1 MSIEE
6 SNFYEKMGQNFH
18 IYLYGQGRGPYCQL
32 DRKKTV
38 FSTPLNDYDDIDV
51 DIGVI
56 DVAVDMVIACN
67 AWVRCA
73 SANASFRKHNLGIGT
88 VESRLYSSGWESLRT
103 EATLHPSQSIV
114 WPPEDATRVQWK
126 ACQEVLS

>member
-1 MSIEE
+1 M
-6 SNFYEKMGQNFH
+6 
-18 IYLYGQGRGPYCQL
+18 
-32 DRKKTV
+32 KKWDKIFTFTYTV
-38 FSTPLNDYDDIDV
+38 RAEGLTVNLTVKRPFFTTPLNDYDDIDV

-88 VESRLYSSGWESLRT
+88 VESRL
-103 EATLHPSQSIV
+103 
-114 WPPEDATRVQWK
+114 
-126 ACQEVLS
+126 

>member
-6 SNFYEKMGQNFH
+6 SNFDEKMGQNFH
-18 IYLYGQGRGPYCQL
+18 IYLYGQGR
-32 DRKKTV
+32 KKTI

-73 SANASFRKHNLGIGT
+73 SANASLRRHNLGIGT
-88 VESRLYSSGWESLRT
+88 VESRL
-103 EATLHPSQSIV
+103 
-114 WPPEDATRVQWK
+114 
-126 ACQEVLS
+126 